1 MFFAVCGVA
10 PLCRPSLSS
19 TVNAP
24 SPFLLFFYF
33 IYFINLLD
41 TRLRFALTA
50 YSSLKHSLKSV
61 SLSHTQIHTLHPPS
75 QKRTHSFNS
84 IGGEN
89 IAIGWDLFPNAHRWR
104 CEAFGLRSTSGA
116 LDLWA
121 ILLLFFLHF
130 FFVHLLNPALGK
142 LTKIWITHFVYSYS
156 WRPFRL
162 SRAGNSQHRR
172 CEYCTAENSLLAF

>member
-1 MFFAVCGVA
+1 MRPPLFSCFF
-10 PLCRPSLSS
+10 L
-19 TVNAP
+19 
-24 SPFLLFFYF
+24 F

-50 YSSLKHSLKSV
+50 YPSLKHSLKSV
-61 SLSHTQIHTLHPPS
+61 SLSHTHRYTRYTPPPPK
-75 QKRTHSFNS
+75 KRTHSFNS

-121 ILLLFFLHF
+121 ILLLFFSI
-130 FFVHLLNPALGK
+130 FFVHLLSPALGK